1 MRILVTGAA
10 GFIGSAF
17 VRQRLATTDD
27 DIVVLDKLTYAADPA
42 RLADVQADA
51 ALAGRLR
58 LVRGDI
64 ADGGVVGPLVEDA
77 DAVVNFAAESHV
89 DRSILDASAFVRTGV
104 EGVRTL
110 LETVREVSAR
120 TSRPM
125 RYLQVGTDEV
135 YGSREEG
142 ASREEDPLEPRS
154 PYSAVKAAGDL
165 LSLAYHVTHG
175 LDVVVTR
182 GANTFGAYQ
191 HPEKLVPLMITNA
204 MDDQPLPVYGDGLQ
218 QRSWLPVDDHAS
230 AIGFVLDHGVS
241 GSIYNVPGTEPRTN
255 LSIVHG
261 VLDRLGRDRSLVR
274 HVADRLGHD
283 RRYALDGSRLHAL
296 GWRASLDPDTA
307 LAATVDWYVA
317 NEAWWRGHR
326 DADWDTYYA
335 RQYGERLASAD
346 PAAARR

>member
-1 MRILVTGAA
+1 VRLLVTGAA

-17 VRQRLATTDD
+17 VRQRLAATSDA
-27 DIVVLDKLTYAADPA
+27 IVVLDNLTYAADLA
-42 RLADVQADA
+42 RLAACEAEPAQAS
-51 ALAGRLR
+51 RLR
-58 LVRGDI
+58 FVRGDI
-64 ADGGVVGPLVEDA
+64 ADSAVVAPLVEDV
-77 DAVVNFAAESHV
+77 DGVINFAAESHV
-89 DRSILDASAFVRTGV
+89 DRSILDASAFIRTGV

-110 LETVREVSAR
+110 VEAVREVSTR
-120 TSRPM
+120 TSRPI

-135 YGSREEG
+135 YGSIAEG

-165 LSLAYHVTHG
+165 LALAYHVTHG
-175 LDVVVTR
+175 VDVVVTR

-191 HPEKLVPLMITNA
+191 HPEKLVPLMISNA

-218 QRSWLPVDDHAS
+218 ERSWLPVEDHAS
-230 AIGFVLDHGVS
+230 AIGFVLEHGRS
-241 GSIYNVPGTEPRTN
+241 GSIYNVPGSEPRTN

-274 HVADRLGHD
+274 HVADRAGHD
-283 RRYALDGSRLHAL
+283 RRYSLDGERLRAL
-296 GWRASLDPDTA
+296 GWQPSHDPDEA
-307 LAATVDWYVA
+307 LASTVDWYVA